1 MGDQKKSVVKR
12 CIVPQ
17 IGKSLLDRGYFSAD
31 NIKYFDQNGYGFLL
45 MAKGNALFIREAI
58 DTVKASLRMSSK
70 FSTFKSAVDEYE
82 AEIASLPSRQKKQGR
97 KPGISP

>member
-1 MGDQKKSVVKR
+1 MCRMMGKINRKRKDTSLSTIAMSVLVT
-12 CIVPQ
+12 
-17 IGKSLLDRGYFSAD
+17 
-31 NIKYFDQNGYGFLL
+31 NI
-45 MAKGNALFIREAI
+45 
-58 DTVKASLRMSSK
+58 

>member
-1 MGDQKKSVVKR
+1 MGKINRKRKDTSLSTIAMSVLVT
-12 CIVPQ
+12 
-17 IGKSLLDRGYFSAD
+17 
-31 NIKYFDQNGYGFLL
+31 NI
-45 MAKGNALFIREAI
+45 
-58 DTVKASLRMSSK
+58 